1 MENFAWKE
9 NEAESIKHDPVRSL
23 SYAFLDLYPQLQ
35 RSTICQSFSFS
46 IMIYIIM
53 YILTHEKI
61 KFDTI
66 VEHVKIVYYE
76 LKRIITSPSHM
87 TYICHTT
94 TQNSTSLIYENNRVF
109 FHLN

>member
-23 SYAFLDLYPQLQ
+23 SYAFLDLYTQLQ
-35 RSTICQSFSFS
+35 RSTICQSFSYS

-87 TYICHTT
+87 TYIYHTT

>member
-1 MENFAWKE
+1 
-9 NEAESIKHDPVRSL
+9 
-23 SYAFLDLYPQLQ
+23 
-35 RSTICQSFSFS
+35 
-46 IMIYIIM
+46 M

-87 TYICHTT
+87 TYIY
-94 TQNSTSLIYENNRVF
+94 IYIYISYDDPE
-109 FHLN
+109 FHVSDIRK